1 MTEIQ
6 QVVIEFNSEGLQNL
20 TVIYLSEI
28 YRIKQIISS
37 VLLLNRI

>member
-6 QVVIEFNSEGLQNL
+6 QVVIEFNSEDLQNL